1 MATFDE
7 GTEWAG
13 GLLLFWIH
21 RGDERIRCVA
31 GREAIARLPG
41 FAMAT
46 NKEISARR
54 SEIKALLR
62 PYVLD
67 KLARNELDVGT
78 VPTITISMRDLL
90 AAAR

>member
-1 MATFDE
+1 MVRFDE

-13 GLLLFWIH
+13 GMLFFWVH

-41 FAMAT
+41 YAMAT
-46 NKEISARR
+46 NRDISAGR
-54 SEIKALLR
+54 SAIKELLK
-62 PYVLD
+62 PYVLE
-67 KLARNELDVGT
+67 KLASDELDVGA

>member
-13 GLLLFWIH
+13 GLLFFWIH

-62 PYVLD
+62 PYLLD
-67 KLARNELDVGT
+67 KLARNGT